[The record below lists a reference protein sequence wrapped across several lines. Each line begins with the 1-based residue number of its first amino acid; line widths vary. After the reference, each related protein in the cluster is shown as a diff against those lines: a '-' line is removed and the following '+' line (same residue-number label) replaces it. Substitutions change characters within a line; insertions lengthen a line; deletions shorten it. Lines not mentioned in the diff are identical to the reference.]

1 MRNLKKKPIQIYI
14 EPEQDT
20 MLHILAEQKGV
31 SKAAIIRDGIERLIA
46 ELPVEDDPAMGL
58 IGIGKSGRRDLSE
71 KHDKYLVAHMKSK
84 KK

>member
-20 MLHILAEQKGV
+20 MLDILAEQKGV
-31 SKAAIIRDGIERLIA
+31 SKAAIIRDGIQRLIA

-58 IGIGKSGRRDLSE
+58 IGIGKSGRHDLSE
-71 KHDKYLVAHMKSK
+71 KHDKYLFAHTKPK

>member
-20 MLHILAEQKGV
+20 MLDILAEQKGV